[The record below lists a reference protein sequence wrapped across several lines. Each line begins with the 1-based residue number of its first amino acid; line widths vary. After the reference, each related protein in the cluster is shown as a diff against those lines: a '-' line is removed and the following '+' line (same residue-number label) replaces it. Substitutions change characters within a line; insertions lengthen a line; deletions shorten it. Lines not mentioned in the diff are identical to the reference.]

1 MLPRFVSKLWN
12 IEFTIIDV
20 QNVVNN
26 VLFKMIDQSL
36 AIKDLKIDYIHKKIS
51 ITNFYLNFALIK
63 NLNFFA

>member
-12 IEFTIIDV
+12 IKFTIIDV

-51 ITNFYLNFALIK
+51 ITNSYLNFHQLP
-63 NLNFFA
+63 L